1 MSPSSL
7 DSALNPLLPPSQR
20 RGAAMCNK
28 FHPVRCWFTGIYAP
42 IRAWEHV
49 PACVVCKKVVISPR
63 LGSVC
68 VCVGYGLFY
77 TSYSIWFNNLLK
89 LAPIDYVIKEIPP
102 PPSPPP
108 PDFSLKCIFKHI
120 CVLTCWF
127 KLRSPSLIPAYD
139 WLCLLSL
146 HITIPLKVG
155 GGQIHHV
162 FSLLSP
168 LMNYGAPLSVHLFEP
183 PVN

>member
-7 DSALNPLLPPSQR
+7 DSALNPLLPPSQWR
-20 RGAAMCNK
+20 SAAMCNK

-42 IRAWEHV
+42 IRAREHV

-89 LAPIDYVIKEIPP
+89 LALIDYVIKEIPP
-102 PPSPPP
+102 PHLHPQI
-108 PDFSLKCIFKHI
+108 SLWNVFLNTSVFLLVDLNSDLHP
-120 CVLTCWF
+120 WF
-127 KLRSPSLIPAYD
+127 QSMTGCAFCRCTLPFHWKLG
-139 WLCLLSL
+139 
-146 HITIPLKVG
+146 G